1 MGKFQ
6 DLTGQTFGN
15 LKVIGK
21 TTDSIK
27 NKKAKGTIT
36 LSYSFYHKYLDN
48 NDNTILEILK
58 DNIHKFCKD
67 NNIPLL
73 RISYWRFRK
82 PYSYKTI
89 LKDFLDSLQQP

>member
-27 NKKAKGTIT
+27 NKKAREYIGIVNVNVEK
-36 LSYSFYHKYLDN
+36 L
-48 NDNTILEILK
+48 
-58 DNIHKFCKD
+58 HKFTQE
-67 NNIPLL
+67 I
-73 RISYWRFRK
+73 
-82 PYSYKTI
+82 
-89 LKDFLDSLQQP
+89 